1 MMDDYGSQIKTSVL
15 AGMIGHG
22 SQIQASVL
30 SGIHPLPP
38 PSHPG
43 DTKEVGSSPQAG
55 THHASDGCHCNDL
68 LRQPVFCR
76 GRPASEQGQWHHP
89 TESFNITASSFVTVT
104 TRMKSR
110 RVTSSCNWLLWH
122 TAPALAWCLLSSQAQ
137 HGSQGEAWEG
147 KAKQADHST

>member
-1 MMDDYGSQIKTSVL
+1 MQPQFVNMT
-15 AGMIGHG
+15 GHG
-22 SQIQASVL
+22 NQIQASVL
-30 SGIHPLPP
+30 AGSGQVDRVHDGRLREPNQNIGAGGHDRAREPNPSIGAVGYSPPP

-43 DTKEVGSSPQAG
+43 DTKVGSSPQAG

-76 GRPASEQGQWHHP
+76 GRPASEQGQGHHP
-89 TESFNITASSFVTVT
+89 TESFNITASSCVAVT

-122 TAPALAWCLLSSQAQ
+122 TLPRP
-137 HGSQGEAWEG
+137 
-147 KAKQADHST
+147 